1 MDTSGASSIFDTIS
15 MQSALREN
23 SANTALSSGI
33 SFMEKKKYSQAVQ
46 SFKQAAAL
54 KPDLAEA
61 YAFQGDALLRLGK
74 KKEAEAAYKL
84 AVKVDKTLDS
94 VYSSLANLQ
103 IDMGKKKDAIQTL
116 KDAVKVN
123 WQNTPAWYTLGHLQA
138 QDGQFKEAEESF
150 KKVVRLEPRDG
161 NGYYGLGLA
170 LNGQKKYDEAILQ
183 LNKAISL
190 KRDFSAALGELG
202 QSYIG
207 KGDTAKVNEIIDKLN
222 KIGTNDAKIAAISL
236 KDQITKPKIAY
247 ADAAGSSLSLIY
259 GPLPLLAIDPEFL
272 TPDATKDFT
281 VKFVFDS
288 DMDMKSVMD
297 ITNWSISKAS
307 GGDAGLYNNG
317 LYSPKSVSVP
327 AIPKQVNY
335 DPLTR
340 SATLTFT
347 LAQNSTRD
355 ATIDTSHLVFKFKGT
370 DSRGVA
376 MDPKGDEYDGFRM
389 ESF

>member
-1 MDTSGASSIFDTIS
+1 MDTSGASSIFDVIS
-15 MQSALREN
+15 MQSALRDN
-23 SANTALSSGI
+23 SANTALSNGI
-33 SFMEKKKYSQAVQ
+33 SLMQKKKYSQAVQ
-46 SFKQAAAL
+46 AFKQAAAL

-61 YAFQGDALLRLGK
+61 YAFQGDGLVRLGQ

-94 VYSSLANLQ
+94 VYSSLAGLQ
-103 IDMGKKKDAIQTL
+103 IDLGKKKEAAKTL
-116 KDAVKVN
+116 QDAVKVN
-123 WQNTPAWYTLGHLQA
+123 WQNTPAWYTLGHLQV
-138 QDGQFKEAEESF
+138 QDGKYKEAEESF

-170 LNGQKKYDEAILQ
+170 LNGQKKYDEAIFQ
-183 LNKAISL
+183 LNKATSL

-207 KGDTAKVNEIIDKLN
+207 KGDTAKVKEIIEKLT
-222 KIGTNDAKIAAISL
+222 KMGTNDASLAAFSL
-236 KDQITKPKIAY
+236 KEQVTKPKIGY
-247 ADAAGSSLSLIY
+247 ADASGSSLSLIY
-259 GPLPLLAIDPEFL
+259 GPLPLLAIDSDFSAPG
-272 TPDATKDFT
+272 ATKDMT

-288 DMDMKSVMD
+288 DMDMKSVKD

-317 LYSPKSVSVP
+317 LYSPKSAPIP

-340 SATLTFT
+340 SATLTFSV
-347 LAQNSTRD
+347 AQNATLD

-376 MDPKGDEYDGFRM
+376 MDPKGDEYNGFRM